1 MMLMITFLWEVY
13 FVRSWPCWLLKS
25 ESDFSELRCF
35 GFRRLSL
42 LWLKTP
48 RRQLLVCLGRH
59 LNQFDPVLLDTLLRH
74 YTNIKTQCI
83 LTDS

>member
-1 MMLMITFLWEVY
+1 MLITFLWEVD

-25 ESDFSELRCF
+25 ESDFSELWCF

-42 LWLKTP
+42 LWLKAP
-48 RRQLLVCLGRH
+48 RRQLLLCLGWH
-59 LNQFDPVLLDTLLRH
+59 LHQFDPVLLDTLLRH
-74 YTNIKTQCI
+74 YTNIKTRCI